1 MTPDD
6 LIQSFYSNL
15 CQKDEADVDDTLL
28 NCAASYTS
36 LLFFH
41 LELCVMCGTTDMT
54 LLYISSFNTPIMSSG
69 KLTGS
74 ASFCGSLKNLTS
86 HKLHFYVS

>member
-28 NCAASYTS
+28 NCAASYT

-69 KLTGS
+69 KLTMYRQRI
-74 ASFCGSLKNLTS
+74 SLKNLTS